1 MELVT
6 LLNQVGDTSGDIV
19 RAVVFD
25 CRGKRQISY
34 GDSFS
39 CNVKAG
45 DGRIGET

>member
-34 GDSFS
+34 GNDDDEEDHTR
-39 CNVKAG
+39 G
-45 DGRIGET
+45 